1 MAKEKEKD
9 ERAFQHESLQDPQAI
24 ASYLEA
30 LRDGFAS
37 GRLTF
42 SDKNGELTLEPHG
55 LVGFELRVSHK
66 RDRIRL
72 TVRFNWQDGT
82 AGEPLDARALTIRA
96 GDD

>member
-1 MAKEKEKD
+1 MAREKEKD
-9 ERAFQHESLQDPQAI
+9 EREFQHESLQDSQAI

-42 SDKNGELTLEPHG
+42 SDKNGEHTLEPHG
-55 LVGFELRVSHK
+55 LIGFELRVSRK
-66 RDRIRL
+66 RDRVRL
-72 TVRFNWQDGT
+72 TVRFNWQDG
-82 AGEPLDARALTIRA
+82 ADVEPLDVRGLTIRA